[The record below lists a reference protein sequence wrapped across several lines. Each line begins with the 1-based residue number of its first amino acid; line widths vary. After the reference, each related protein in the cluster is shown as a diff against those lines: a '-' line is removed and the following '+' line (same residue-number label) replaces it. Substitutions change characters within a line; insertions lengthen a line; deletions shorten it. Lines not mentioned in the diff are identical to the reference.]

1 MKQLK
6 NKRRYRLI
14 GILLNLSKVYEK
26 YLYTR
31 ISPCLTIPFEI
42 TLRVQK
48 DQRFRHCLLEQ
59 LEVM

>member
-1 MKQLK
+1 MHSNMKQLK

-31 ISPCLTIPFEI
+31 ISPCLTIPFRNNIAGSERPKI
-42 TLRVQK
+42 SA
-48 DQRFRHCLLEQ
+48 LLA
-59 LEVM
+59 

>member
-1 MKQLK
+1 MKLLK

-31 ISPCLTIPFEI
+31 ISPCLTISFQNIIAGSERPTI
-42 TLRVQK
+42 SA
-48 DQRFRHCLLEQ
+48 LLA
-59 LEVM
+59 